1 MKLSRTRLFLY
12 NLVLT
17 GVLVGIYMICCMLQ
31 VVQEQ
36 GHFIITFP
44 YGYHSGFNLGL
55 NCAESTNF
63 ALERWVE
70 YGKKATRCLCRSD
83 GVHINMDVFVKKYQ
97 VSIDSV

>member
-1 MKLSRTRLFLY
+1 
-12 NLVLT
+12 
-17 GVLVGIYMICCMLQ
+17 MI
-31 VVQEQ
+31 QEQ

-44 YGYHSGFNLGL
+44 FGYHSGFNLGL

-83 GVHINMDVFVKKYQ
+83 GVHINMDMFVKKYQ
-97 VSIDSV
+97 VFIYPLRCNCMHTCIIIIIKIVILE

>member
-1 MKLSRTRLFLY
+1 MGF
-12 NLVLT
+12 
-17 GVLVGIYMICCMLQ
+17 YMICCILQ

-97 VSIDSV
+97 VSTDSV